1 MGLSQFHWT
10 TEVEEGFG
18 VYGGE
23 EADLVIGFS
32 SVRFAEALDVYVA
45 GVASAFA
52 GGDEGVFFGVFVVE
66 AHVAYGG
73 VFAIWD

>member
-52 GGDEGVFFGVFVVE
+52 GGDEGVFFGVFVK
-66 AHVAYGG
+66 AHVAYRG
-73 VFAIWD
+73 VFGI